1 MLVFILKSAITLA
14 LLYSCFFILLSKETF
29 HRFNRVMLLGI
40 MVAAFVVPMLHIT
53 TEHPTIINEEV
64 QLMENMTDRG
74 IVFIYEDE
82 ATDTQPQFNWVQ
94 VIKWVYLAGVAVMLI
109 ITLIQVFNLV
119 RLMRGGIHQKDEQGN
134 TIILI
139 NGEIPPF
146 SIFHFIVMSVKD
158 YESGRQYI
166 LTHEQEHIRLGHSYD
181 LLLMQVLKTIQ
192 WFNPFVW
199 FISRDLKTI
208 HEYEADQA
216 VINQGIDAKQYQLF
230 LVKKVV
236 GNRLQP
242 FTNNLNHGSLKKRI
256 AMMYQKKSNRWLM
269 LKALFAIPVIALTIS
284 AFATPAAMKPV
295 EELVKTIEEQT
306 SPSFVLQD
314 EREILANEVSN
325 EPSNLLAPIGETG
338 KGSEGVPDIKPG
350 QVLTGQVTDEKG
362 EPLQT
367 ATVFEQDEQFRIYA
381 KAVTDVN
388 GNFAIKIVNPEHNIR
403 VSYVSCKEFLTK
415 ISNMPKKVK
424 LQPTDLIQI
433 VDVDARKKQVAGSTM
448 RLRGVGTI
456 TGGEP
461 LLVVDGVIMQGVEHL
476 DVNGSD
482 PIEDLMQ
489 KEFGIKQSDIE
500 SVTVLKDG
508 AATAIY
514 GEKGKNGVIEIKTRV
529 KQDTIVAR
537 VMNNE
542 NGLAIKSNNG
552 DLPLDSMLNR
562 LPGLEKQPDGSFTVN
577 GKKIK
582 RVLVNGEEVN
592 LEDLVK

>member
-40 MVAAFVVPMLHIT
+40 MVAAFIVPMLHIT

-64 QLMENMTDRG
+64 QLIENMTDRG

-82 ATDTQPQFNWVQ
+82 ATEPQPQINWVQ
-94 VIKWVYLAGVAVMLI
+94 VMMWVYLTGVAVMLM
-109 ITLIQVFNLV
+109 ITLIQVINLV
-119 RLMRGGIHQKDEQGN
+119 RLMHRGIQQKDEQGN

-146 SIFHFIVMSVKD
+146 SIFRFIVMSVKD

-295 EELVKTIEEQT
+295 EDLVKTIEEQT

-314 EREILANEVSN
+314 EQTTQN
-325 EPSNLLAPIGETG
+325 NLTLTLSQEEGTESSPLGG
-338 KGSEGVPDIKPG
+338 DKSGVPDIKPG

-367 ATVFEQDEQFRIYA
+367 ANVTEQDEQGRIYA
-381 KAVTDVN
+381 NAVTDVN
-388 GNFAIKIVNPEHNIR
+388 GNFSIKIVNPEHNIR
-403 VSYVSCKEFLTK
+403 VSYVGCKTFLTK
-415 ISNMPKKVK
+415 VSNMPKKVV
-424 LQPTDLIQI
+424 LPPNDLIQI
-433 VDVDARKKQVAGSTM
+433 VDVNARKREVA
-448 RLRGVGTI
+448 
-456 TGGEP
+456 GGEP

-476 DVNGSD
+476 DVNEPTSID
-482 PIEDLMQ
+482 VLML

-542 NGLAIKSNNG
+542 NGLAIKSHND

-577 GKKIK
+577 GKKVK
-582 RVLVNGEEVN
+582 RVLVNGEEMN

>member
-40 MVAAFVVPMLHIT
+40 MVAAFIVPMLHIT

-64 QLMENMTDRG
+64 QLIENMTDSG

-82 ATDTQPQFNWVQ
+82 ATEPQPQINWVQ
-94 VIKWVYLAGVAVMLI
+94 VMMWVYLTGVAVMLM
-109 ITLIQVFNLV
+109 ITLIQVINLV
-119 RLMRGGIHQKDEQGN
+119 RLMHRGIQQKDEQGN

-284 AFATPAAMKPV
+284 AFATPAAIKPV
-295 EELVKTIEEQT
+295 EELVQTIEEET

-325 EPSNLLAPIGETG
+325 EPSNLLAPETG
-338 KGSEGVPDIKPG
+338 KGSEDVPDVKPG

-367 ATVFEQDEQFRIYA
+367 ANVTEQDEQGRIYA
-381 KAVTDVN
+381 NAVTDIN
-388 GNFAIKIVNPEHNIR
+388 GNFSIKIVSPEHNIR
-403 VSYVSCKEFLTK
+403 VSYVGCKTFLTK
-415 ISNMPKKVK
+415 VSNMPKKVV
-424 LQPTDLIQI
+424 LPPNDLIQI
-433 VDVDARKKQVAGSTM
+433 VDENARKREVA
-448 RLRGVGTI
+448 
-456 TGGEP
+456 GGEP

-476 DVNGSD
+476 DVNEPTSID
-482 PIEDLMQ
+482 VLML

-542 NGLAIKSNNG
+542 NGLAIKSNND
-552 DLPLDSMLNR
+552 DLPLDSMLIR

-577 GKKIK
+577 GKKVK
-582 RVLVNGEEVN
+582 RILVDGEEVN